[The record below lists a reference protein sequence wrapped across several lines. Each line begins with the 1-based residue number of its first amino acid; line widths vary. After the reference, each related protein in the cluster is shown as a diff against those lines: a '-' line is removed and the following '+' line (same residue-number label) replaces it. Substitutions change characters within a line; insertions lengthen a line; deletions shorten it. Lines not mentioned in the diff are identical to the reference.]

1 MDEEGEELC
10 DLSKKAELTAK
21 AENAEV
27 ENTPAEECKEATP
40 FLGTNGSDATIKD
53 PKIEIKPAKVVPT
66 RDKTAP
72 TNCGEEEATPFL
84 NPNGRSNGSIPL

>member
-40 FLGTNGSDATIKD
+40 FIGTNGSDANTRD
-53 PKIEIKPAKVVPT
+53 PKIEILPAKVVPT
-66 RDKTAP
+66 RDKTVS
-72 TNCGEEEATPFL
+72 EEEATPFL

>member
-27 ENTPAEECKEATP
+27 ENTPAEECQEATP
-40 FLGTNGSDATIKD
+40 FVGTNGSDATTRD
-53 PKIEIKPAKVVPT
+53 PKIEILPAKVVPT

-72 TNCGEEEATPFL
+72 EEEATPFL